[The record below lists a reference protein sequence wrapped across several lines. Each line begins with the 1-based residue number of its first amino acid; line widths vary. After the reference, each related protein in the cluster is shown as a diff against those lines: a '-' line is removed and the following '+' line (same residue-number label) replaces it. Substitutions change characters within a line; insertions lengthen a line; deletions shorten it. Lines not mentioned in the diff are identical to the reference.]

1 MLTGK
6 DFEKPTAIEN
16 IVKQIVTNYF
26 ASLDRSIFTYRDE
39 IYSFIKERVNRIL
52 KIGKLNFT
60 PLSQYELI
68 NTINLPEFTQK
79 YEELSL
85 INYNAI
91 TDSFDVLQDVS
102 ESIASISDQ
111 IARKISY
118 SDSIITAVEN
128 ELKQEMIH
136 NSIKQEN
143 ILYDSILSNT
153 LLKEGNLN
161 IDTTTGIVT
170 LPVTKRTN
178 INYNIIYNVNK
189 PKGKREIPSYGEGT
203 FASIENGYFHNR
215 MFSTNPKFEITQD
228 GSIERI
234 KDNDVETALLI
245 EYNSFYDDDYLEVE
259 YIISTNK
266 DKVDLCQIVFEPL
279 SNEAVVN
286 AQNIYP
292 VLTELTIN
300 TDNTSTNIKDKIVD
314 NRIIIDENEIGA
326 IEDRITHGNESVF
339 PTVGYFINEGNID
352 NIRIKYKVDIPQ
364 TVYYPEKILYNYKG
378 DTIHTFNYYETLVL
392 NNYITPADRKGTT
405 TVNEE
410 GEGGTLSDPWTYYT
424 PEEINNMRNIIAT
437 SYSSTD
443 NHEEIYRYSIGIKD
457 LQIYKYT
464 FQPSGYIISE
474 NVLPD
479 KKTAASV
486 EIFVNDIIKPGTS
499 IKYFVS
505 TNKSTWYQIDPS
517 NTNRGINKRIVFAG
531 FEASDN
537 DYFINE
543 QANSLY
549 VKIEMTGNDTYSPV
563 LNSYALKVKYI

>member
-170 LPVTKRTN
+170 LPVTK
-178 INYNIIYNVNK
+178 
-189 PKGKREIPSYGEGT
+189 E
-203 FASIENGYFHNR
+203 
-215 MFSTNPKFEITQD
+215 
-228 GSIERI
+228 
-234 KDNDVETALLI
+234 
-245 EYNSFYDDDYLEVE
+245 
-259 YIISTNK
+259 
-266 DKVDLCQIVFEPL
+266 QI
-279 SNEAVVN
+279 
-286 AQNIYP
+286 
-292 VLTELTIN
+292 
-300 TDNTSTNIKDKIVD
+300 
-314 NRIIIDENEIGA
+314 
-326 IEDRITHGNESVF
+326 
-339 PTVGYFINEGNID
+339 
-352 NIRIKYKVDIPQ
+352 
-364 TVYYPEKILYNYKG
+364 
-378 DTIHTFNYYETLVL
+378 
-392 NNYITPADRKGTT
+392 
-405 TVNEE
+405 
-410 GEGGTLSDPWTYYT
+410 
-424 PEEINNMRNIIAT
+424 
-437 SYSSTD
+437 
-443 NHEEIYRYSIGIKD
+443 
-457 LQIYKYT
+457 
-464 FQPSGYIISE
+464 
-474 NVLPD
+474 
-479 KKTAASV
+479 
-486 EIFVNDIIKPGTS
+486 
-499 IKYFVS
+499 
-505 TNKSTWYQIDPS
+505 
-517 NTNRGINKRIVFAG
+517 
-531 FEASDN
+531 
-537 DYFINE
+537 
-543 QANSLY
+543 
-549 VKIEMTGNDTYSPV
+549 
-563 LNSYALKVKYI
+563 